1 MTATCD
7 AEIRVKD
14 IGLIS
19 WPVCNTTVFE
29 ILQPTSISINPEY
42 H

>member
-1 MTATCD
+1 MTTTCD
-7 AEIRVKD
+7 AEIRVED

-19 WPVCNTTVFE
+19 WPVCNTTVLE
-29 ILQPTSISINPEY
+29 ILQPG